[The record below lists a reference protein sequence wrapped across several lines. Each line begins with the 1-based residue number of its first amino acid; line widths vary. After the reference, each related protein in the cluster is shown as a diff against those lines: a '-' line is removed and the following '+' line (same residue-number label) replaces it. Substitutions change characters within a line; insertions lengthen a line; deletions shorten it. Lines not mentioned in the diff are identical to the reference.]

1 MTTGSQ
7 SLPQNLIP
15 VKYFGYRMPRQCK
28 SFSFTVENNLH
39 ASAKL
44 YHSIIFLSIPF
55 NLRIKLLFWSKSYA
69 RLGWWTVKSVSL
81 KGKSE

>member
-7 SLPQNLIP
+7 SLAENLIL

-39 ASAKL
+39 ASITIL
-44 YHSIIFLSIPF
+44 PQYLIPV
-55 NLRIKLLFWSKSYA
+55 NTVILRIKLLFWSKSYA